1 MIGVV
6 FAFIAGLQ
14 SEISK
19 IILFLILAF
28 ISELVFFGLMAEK
41 KTIKLKKQIK
51 ELKDE
56 NTTLFLEVRRKEKE
70 IEELKSVITRMR
82 ERLNQFSEQRDEN
95 LAKAI
100 LKSGFKK

>member
-6 FAFIAGLQ
+6 FAFIAGMQEDLNTM
-14 SEISK
+14 
-19 IILFLILAF
+19 IIFLILAF
-28 ISELVFFGLMAEK
+28 ISELVFSGLLTEK
-41 KTIKLKKQIK
+41 KTAKLKKQIK

-56 NTTLFLEVRRKEKE
+56 NTTLFLEIRRKEKE
-70 IEELKSVITRMR
+70 IEELKNVITRMR

-100 LKSGFKK
+100 LKSGFK